1 MGSPYGSPPPYGAP
15 MAYGY
20 TPYAPAQ
27 STNGMAIASM
37 VLGILWIYWIGSAL
51 AIIFGFIALSQI
63 KERNQKGRGMAIA
76 GLILGFI
83 GAGLLVIGI
92 IALAT
97 GAGGSS
103 VRFSSVRN

>member
-1 MGSPYGSPPPYGAP
+1 

-20 TPYAPAQ
+20 TPYAPPQ
-27 STNGMAIASM
+27 TTNGMAIASM
-37 VLGILWIYWIGSAL
+37 VLGIVWVYWIGSIL
-51 AIIFGFIALSQI
+51 AIIFGFVALNQI

-83 GAGLLVIGI
+83 GVGFLVLGI

-97 GAGGSS
+97 GAGSSS